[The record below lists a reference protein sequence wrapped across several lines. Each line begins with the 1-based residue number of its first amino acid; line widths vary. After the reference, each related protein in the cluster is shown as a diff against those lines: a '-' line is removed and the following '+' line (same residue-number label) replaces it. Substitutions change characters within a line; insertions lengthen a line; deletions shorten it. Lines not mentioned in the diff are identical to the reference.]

1 MYWKMPEKRTSL
13 QARFTENRLM
23 ENSANNA
30 AYGTDGVKSGTDG
43 VKSGTDGVK
52 SGIDGVKV
60 ALIWS

>member
-1 MYWKMPEKRTSL
+1 M
-13 QARFTENRLM
+13 RFTENRLM